1 MGSSLFSFGIPAF
14 FFEIISSN
22 KHIKKINEIMKYLSV
37 IIFLISSIVCLIFF
51 LFSVS
56 ISQLLFKNEE
66 YSLIVK
72 IYGFFIV
79 FGTLNRIFS
88 SYYIAKGNYIISTIG
103 DNYLFPIFIIF
114 LLTFYTLSGN
124 LFFIKYLEYIIY
136 ILPLITI
143 FFLFFLNLNFSFIL
157 IETKLKKYF
166 EYLKPCIELSSI
178 TISGIILLSSD
189 IIILG
194 ILSEPAIVSNYHI
207 ASKFASLVALILA
220 ASSSLYFGKIIKMY
234 KEKNFK
240 SLKKNFLKANFYSA
254 ILAFFLILL
263 ILLSYD
269 IIVSFFFF
277 DINSKTLFLL
287 ISTLCLGQFINVI
300 FGFQGSMIVMLPK
313 LRRKISLAFI
323 ITVILNIV
331 LSVIGFVFF
340 GSIGIASATVLS
352 ILLREL
358 FISYFFKK
366 HYGFHPLFFFKN
378 INYLK

>member
-1 MGSSLFSFGIPAF
+1 
-14 FFEIISSN
+14 
-22 KHIKKINEIMKYLSV
+22 MKYLS
-37 IIFLISSIVCLIFF
+37 IIILFISLIVCLIFF

-56 ISQLLFKNEE
+56 ISQILFKNVE

-72 IYGFFIV
+72 IFGVFIV
-79 FGTLNRIFS
+79 FGIVNRIFS

-103 DNYLFPIFIIF
+103 DNYLFPILIIF
-114 LLTFYTLSGN
+114 LLTFYSLSEN
-124 LFFIKYLEYIIY
+124 LIFTNYLEYIIY
-136 ILPLITI
+136 ISPLITI
-143 FFLFFLNLNFSFIL
+143 FFLFFINLNFSFIL

-220 ASSSLYFGKIIKMY
+220 ASSSLYYGKIIKMY
-234 KEKNFK
+234 KEKNFIT
-240 SLKKNFLKANFYSA
+240 LKKNFLKANFYSA

-277 DINSKTLFLL
+277 DINSKTLFFL
-287 ISTLCLGQFINVI
+287 ILTLCLGQFINVI
-300 FGFQGSMIVMLPK
+300 FGFQGSMVVMLPK

-331 LSVIGFVFF
+331 LSVVGFVIF
-340 GSIGIASATVLS
+340 GSIGIALATMLS
-352 ILLREL
+352 ILFRET
-358 FISYFFKK
+358 FISFFFKK